1 MFQYHLKKNIHLSVI
16 ADWQSQNINIRIFKR
31 KKKSVNLEQQSFLNW
46 MFIKYYVFLSFG
58 DDFERDTKAIHLKVK
73 FKPTLFVP
81 HINDVGKRERERES
95 ISFI

>member
-1 MFQYHLKKNIHLSVI
+1 
-16 ADWQSQNINIRIFKR
+16 
-31 KKKSVNLEQQSFLNW
+31 

-81 HINDVGKRERERES
+81 HINDVGKRERERERVYHLFRFWKNIYS
-95 ISFI
+95 LFSSAFLLHFMSADMRNGTKHNCFKSDHCKSL